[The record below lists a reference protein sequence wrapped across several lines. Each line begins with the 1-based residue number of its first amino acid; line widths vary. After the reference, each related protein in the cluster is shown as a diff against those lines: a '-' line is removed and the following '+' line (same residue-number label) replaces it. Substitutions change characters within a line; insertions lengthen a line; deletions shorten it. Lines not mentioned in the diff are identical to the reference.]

1 MKYLLFTALAASL
14 LLGACTKEPLD
25 NLSQEESRI
34 YITNYN
40 TDANFASY
48 KTFSISDS
56 VRVIDNNNA
65 STNLTTTDQLFIS
78 AVRANLQQRGYV
90 EVSKNSN
97 PDIGVNVSRIYN
109 TSTGVVSYNDYW
121 NYYGGYWD
129 PYYWGY
135 GGYGYYVPYS
145 YAVYQITEGAL
156 SIDMLDLKD
165 ADNTNQ
171 IQLLWTGMIRGS
183 GIFNGTNA
191 ESQINALFQQ
201 SPYIKTN

>member
-1 MKYLLFTALAASL
+1 MKNLFFTMLATAL

-25 NLSQEESRI
+25 NLTEDESRI

-40 TDANFASY
+40 SSADFGAY

-56 VRVIDNNNA
+56 VRVIENNTA
-65 STNLTTTDQLFIS
+65 SANLTTTDQLFIS

-90 EVSKNSN
+90 EVAKGSN

-145 YAVYQITEGAL
+145 YAVYQVTEGAL

-165 ADNTNQ
+165 ANSTNQ
-171 IQLLWTGMIRGS
+171 IQLLWTGVIRGS

-191 ESQINALFQQ
+191 AAQINTLFQQ